1 MNNLYFYDKET
12 KVKIVL
18 MILFLFRSDGSETS
32 SDAKITTESLR
43 SDSEYAGKTTQALT
57 RYPFT
62 YILILTEIIFF
73 YCFFFLFDLTTFE
86 PISNDFLNC
95 ALLSQLKYFLCDADI
110 DEDLAI
116 INKITGRPMTKKIA
130 PPLLSPSSNPDFI
143 YEARID
149 DGRLYYEKK
158 W

>member
-43 SDSEYAGKTTQALT
+43 SDPEYAGKTTQALT

-73 YCFFFLFDLTTFE
+73 IVFFSF
-86 PISNDFLNC
+86 
-95 ALLSQLKYFLCDADI
+95 
-110 DEDLAI
+110 
-116 INKITGRPMTKKIA
+116 
-130 PPLLSPSSNPDFI
+130 
-143 YEARID
+143 
-149 DGRLYYEKK
+149 
-158 W
+158 